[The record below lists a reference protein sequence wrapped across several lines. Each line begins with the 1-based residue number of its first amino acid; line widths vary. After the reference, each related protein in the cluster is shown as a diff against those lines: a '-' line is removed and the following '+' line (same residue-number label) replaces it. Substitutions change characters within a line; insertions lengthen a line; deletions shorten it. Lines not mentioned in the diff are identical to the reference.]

1 MEIVRVWS
9 GDPTNGG
16 TFNGTAFFIDDFR
29 LVTAKHVVEG
39 IDDIFVNEL
48 PNGGILPISKDN
60 IALCKRDI
68 AVINL
73 KKSHK
78 IDKKLFKQD
87 LEIGL
92 NIKIHGFFD
101 EKSERNEF
109 SYKISGYLNEYHT
122 FSLQNFISKGI
133 SGAPVLHEGKI
144 CGVTQARD
152 KDKNITYIIPISE
165 LCIEL
170 EMSDSAGVV
179 DTLFKNLNKVNAIP
193 QMVITSA
200 TINRLEHINAIKIKA
215 KECYKDIYHVALP
228 TEDLKKDE
236 YFKEIASEFFG
247 IQKIEPNRL
256 RRELIRLVD
265 DSKDEVFILVT
276 DFENDK
282 YLDDFAKLMRSVL
295 DRVGDKLRVITI
307 GGEKLANLKTN
318 KGINSY
324 FNYFEQMR
332 VDGDKELI

>member
-1 MEIVRVWS
+1 MEIVRVWR

-16 TFNGTAFFIDDFR
+16 TFNGTAFFIDGFR

-48 PNGGILPISKDN
+48 PNGEILPISKDN
-60 IALCKRDI
+60 IILYKQDI

-73 KKSHK
+73 KKSYK

-92 NIKIHGFFD
+92 DIKIHGFFD

-109 SYKISGYLNEYHT
+109 SHKISGYLNEHHT

-144 CGVTQARD
+144 CGVAQARN

-170 EMSDSAGVV
+170 EVIESIDIVH
-179 DTLFKNLNKVNAIP
+179 TLFKNLNKVNAIP
-193 QMVITSA
+193 QMIITSA
-200 TINRLEHINAIKIKA
+200 TTNRLKYINTIKTKA
-215 KECYKDIYHVALP
+215 KKSYKDTYHIALP
-228 TEDLKKDE
+228 IEDLKIDE
-236 YFKEIASEFFG
+236 YFEEIADVFRIRET
-247 IQKIEPNRL
+247 IPNRI
-256 RRELIRLVD
+256 RRELIRLI
-265 DSKDEVFILVT
+265 DSKDEVFILIT

-282 YLDDFAKLMRSVL
+282 HLDAFAKFMRSIL
-295 DRVGDKLRVITI
+295 DKVGDKLRVVTI

>member
-16 TFNGTAFFIDDFR
+16 TFNGTAFFIDGLR

-48 PNGGILPISKDN
+48 PSGGILSISKDD
-60 IALCKRDI
+60 ITFCKRDI
-68 AVINL
+68 AVITL

-92 NIKIHGFFD
+92 DIKIHGFFD

-109 SYKISGYLNEYHT
+109 SHKISGYLNKHHT
-122 FSLQNFISKGI
+122 FSLQNFISKGV
-133 SGAPVLHEGKI
+133 SGSPVLFEGKI

-170 EMSDSAGVV
+170 EVSDSVDIV
-179 DTLFKNLNKVNAIP
+179 DTLFKNLNKINAIP

-200 TINRLEHINAIKIKA
+200 TTNRLKYINAIKTKA
-215 KECYKDIYHVALP
+215 KKSYKDIYHIALP
-228 TEDLKKDE
+228 IEDLGIGE
-236 YFKEIASEFFG
+236 YFEEIAEVFRMR
-247 IQKIEPNRL
+247 ETTPNRL
-256 RRELIRLVD
+256 RRELVRLV
-265 DSKDEVFILVT
+265 DSKDEVFILIT

-282 YLDDFAKLMRSVL
+282 YLDDFAKLMRSIL

-324 FNYFEQMR
+324 FNYFEQIK
-332 VDGDKELI
+332 VDEKQELI